1 MGYQVCVKEEAT
13 QTRKRHCNG
22 KQCKGPPGCKS
33 DICEKEN
40 ENDPEEWGIC
50 QECKINGNKGCNNRQ
65 SSACEKP
72 SNGGL
77 NQCRGCLNPTEC
89 SHIPG
94 YTACNM
100 AANPPQCA
108 KCDPASDKGCKD
120 NDVDK
125 YCVNDVGPIVGVD
138 TKCVECKTSAHCHD
152 ATRSQCSLGPG
163 PAQNTCG
170 YQAFVQCS
178 VYWYGAVHPNDPG
191 DPSPELSIRIFPSAN
206 ANNNNC
212 LKQCKYHHKKG
223 ELLGNGPVQTVSA
236 EMSTRN
242 CPYNTKHAP
251 FKPDYDSRS
260 DVIVAKQYCYN
271 SNIQLVNGAAT
282 LLSTMIW
289 GEVQFKAQF
298 QNGKSGESA
307 KFRITDIHEELVKTT
322 DIVDC
327 RDWELKY

>member
-163 PAQNTCG
+163 PAQNTCVPCQGPPDCNHIPGKRVCVHGRCVACRADADCPDESPTIDAAYRFCKNDNTCG
-170 YQAFVQCS
+170 YQAFV
-178 VYWYGAVHPNDPG
+178 
-191 DPSPELSIRIFPSAN
+191 
-206 ANNNNC
+206 
-212 LKQCKYHHKKG
+212 
-223 ELLGNGPVQTVSA
+223 
-236 EMSTRN
+236 
-242 CPYNTKHAP
+242 
-251 FKPDYDSRS
+251 
-260 DVIVAKQYCYN
+260 
-271 SNIQLVNGAAT
+271 
-282 LLSTMIW
+282 
-289 GEVQFKAQF
+289 
-298 QNGKSGESA
+298 
-307 KFRITDIHEELVKTT
+307 
-322 DIVDC
+322 
-327 RDWELKY
+327 